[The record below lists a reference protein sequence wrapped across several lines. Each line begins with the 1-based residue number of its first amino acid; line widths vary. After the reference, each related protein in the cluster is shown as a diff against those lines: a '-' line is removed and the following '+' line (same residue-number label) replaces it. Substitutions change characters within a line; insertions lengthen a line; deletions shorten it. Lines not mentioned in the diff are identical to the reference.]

1 MRADCSVAFDLHMS
15 QLEHA
20 QKGQWTFANAALQN
34 LAHARVVLPPSMG
47 LHALDIHGIADP
59 APLLLVAVFRAALEL
74 ASAFACG
81 LFGIVGAWTGP
92 PLLCVA
98 QNGHLAQA
106 QKAQCVAANADL
118 QKPPHVRFV
127 EPLSCGLHGGWSAP
141 NKDGRRASAQRKS
154 RERPA
159 GIVGQSLYG
168 SALYRRAFL

>member
-20 QKGQWTFANAALQN
+20 QNGQWTFANAALQN

-81 LFGIVGAWTGP
+81 LFGIVGRGLVRHCYVLRRTGIWRR
-92 PLLCVA
+92 
-98 QNGHLAQA
+98 A
-106 QKAQCVAANADL
+106 QKAHAAANADL

-159 GIVGQSLYG
+159 GIVGQS
-168 SALYRRAFL
+168 

>member
-20 QKGQWTFANAALQN
+20 QNGQWTFANAALQN

-98 QNGHLAQA
+98 QNGH
-106 QKAQCVAANADL
+106 
-118 QKPPHVRFV
+118 
-127 EPLSCGLHGGWSAP
+127 
-141 NKDGRRASAQRKS
+141 
-154 RERPA
+154 
-159 GIVGQSLYG
+159 
-168 SALYRRAFL
+168 